1 MQLDNLV
8 VIVTFLALLTY
19 FWTSIRVAQ
28 ARHKYGVTAPAVTG
42 APEFERT
49 YRVQVNTLEW
59 LPLFLPS
66 LWLFAW
72 YWNGKLAAAIGV
84 VWILARIYYAIT
96 YVKDPAKRA
105 RASACSPWPRRS
117 CCSARWAR
125 PSTWQSPA
133 PRQVRPPASPL
144 PATPWSCRRRRLP

>member
-19 FWTSIRVAQ
+19 FWTTIRVAQ
-28 ARHKYGVTAPAVTG
+28 ARHKYGVAAPAVTG
-42 APEFERT
+42 SPEFERT

-72 YWNGKLAAAIGV
+72 YWNGRLAAAIGV

-96 YVKDPAKRA
+96 YVQDPAKRG
-105 RASACSPWPRRS
+105 PGFGL
-117 CCSARWAR
+117 
-125 PSTWQSPA
+125 QSLATAILLFGALGKAIYLAVTGAPA
-133 PRQVRPPASPL
+133 G
-144 PATPWSCRRRRLP
+144 

>member
-96 YVKDPAKRA
+96 YVKDPAKRG
-105 RASACSPWPRRS
+105 PGFGL
-117 CCSARWAR
+117 
-125 PSTWQSPA
+125 QSLATAILLFGALGKAIYLAVTGAPA
-133 PRQVRPPASPL
+133 G
-144 PATPWSCRRRRLP
+144 